1 MDNLN
6 ISIIG
11 GGFMGSAIVE
21 SIAEAYP
28 EISLTVADSNETVF
42 AKFEKYSNVKTTKDI
57 TEAAKSANI
66 IYLAVKP
73 NVVPY
78 ILEQIKYI
86 VTQDKLIVSVAAG
99 VTTETIES
107 HLNKVGVI
115 RIMPNIC
122 AKVSEACLAYCFGK
136 YVDETWEQS
145 VYEELSTL
153 GKAIKVEE
161 KYMDAITGLS
171 GSGPAYIFMMIEAL
185 SDGGVLCGL
194 PRNIANELAAQTV
207 YGSAKMYLENSKHAG
222 ELKDMVTSPGGTTI
236 QGVKAL
242 EENRFRYAL
251 IKAVEEATRQSEKF
265 SKNK

>member
-78 ILEQIKYI
+78 ILEQII
-86 VTQDKLIVSVAAG
+86 
-99 VTTETIES
+99 
-107 HLNKVGVI
+107 
-115 RIMPNIC
+115 
-122 AKVSEACLAYCFGK
+122 YC
-136 YVDETWEQS
+136 D
-145 VYEELSTL
+145 
-153 GKAIKVEE
+153 
-161 KYMDAITGLS
+161 S
-171 GSGPAYIFMMIEAL
+171 GQTDSFSSSRCYY
-185 SDGGVLCGL
+185 
-194 PRNIANELAAQTV
+194 RN
-207 YGSAKMYLENSKHAG
+207 Y
-222 ELKDMVTSPGGTTI
+222 
-236 QGVKAL
+236 
-242 EENRFRYAL
+242 
-251 IKAVEEATRQSEKF
+251 
-265 SKNK
+265 